1 MGVQKNDQILKL
13 VRITTKTA
21 TQINGLVKIISDT
34 ARTVR
39 RHDAAFVILKKG
51 CQLLRSGNNGNGN
64 GNGNGACKIKEIQ
77 TAEQLRQEASFIM
90 KFWHS
95 LPDTIQT
102 IFIVAF
108 GMAVWETL
116 KQFFVIVKNL
126 VLKIGV

>member
-21 TQINGLVKIISDT
+21 TQINGLVKISSDT

-64 GNGNGACKIKEIQ
+64 GVCKTKEIQ
-77 TAEQLRQEASFIM
+77 AAEQLRQEASFIM